1 MNYKH
6 EIRHTIYKIR
16 KNSAGVTLLELTVCV
31 FLFSITILA
40 ATGIFQSV
48 ISSQKS
54 AMASQNL
61 QDNIRYAFE
70 RMGKDVRSALVDSGH
85 TCNGG
90 SGSYNLYFIDGGGG
104 LNFKNNHNQCVRYY
118 ASSTQLYVS
127 YPNSSDQSLKNGLP
141 LTGKEISLTG
151 LVFKITDKV
160 PYKVQGLVTARMNI
174 SINVHGAPVEPII
187 METTI
192 STRNYQ

>member
-1 MNYKH
+1 MKNKNIRNTKY
-6 EIRHTIYKIR
+6 EILNTIR
-16 KNSAGVTLLELTVCV
+16 DHSGVTLLELTVCV

-48 ISSQKS
+48 ITSQKS

-70 RMGKDVRSALVDSGH
+70 RMGKDVRAALVDSSH
-85 TCNGG
+85 TCIA
-90 SGSYNLYFIDGGGG
+90 SGNLYYVDGGGG
-104 LNFKNNHNQCVRYY
+104 LNFKNNHSQCVRYY

-127 YPNSSDQSLKNGLP
+127 YPNSSDTSLKNGLP
-141 LTGKEISLTG
+141 LTGKEISLTK

-174 SINVHGAPVEPII
+174 SINVHGAPVEP
-187 METTI
+187 MVMQTTI